1 MYGDIILQLI
11 REFQRHFPRNLRH
24 SVGMFVLV
32 SQSQVTRD
40 VIDCNADWLIQI
52 SEGLAQGGGPKTRR
66 FFVSESSTKI

>member
-24 SVGMFVLV
+24 SVGMLKITGIRMFVLV

-40 VIDCNADWLIQI
+40 VD
-52 SEGLAQGGGPKTRR
+52 
-66 FFVSESSTKI
+66 